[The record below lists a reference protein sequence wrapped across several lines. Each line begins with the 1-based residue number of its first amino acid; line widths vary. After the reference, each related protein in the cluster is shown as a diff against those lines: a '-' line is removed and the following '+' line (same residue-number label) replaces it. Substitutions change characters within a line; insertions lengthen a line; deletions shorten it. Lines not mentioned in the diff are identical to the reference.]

1 MDLKFSFIVD
11 VYFVLFWVGVNVG
24 QDNVLTSNSSEL
36 NSSKGCTFGEDVAGH
51 WESCNQFSELFLFYA
66 MTVGCAVKTTLVE
79 FRGAEPKQDLV
90 VAKIVRCMKGEV
102 LIFILL
108 VQTEGNF
115 PLKNHVELW
124 EGLSFLY
131 NSLVCDEHTAVQL
144 AGEE

>member
-1 MDLKFSFIVD
+1 
-11 VYFVLFWVGVNVG
+11 
-24 QDNVLTSNSSEL
+24 
-36 NSSKGCTFGEDVAGH
+36 
-51 WESCNQFSELFLFYA
+51 

-90 VAKIVRCMKGEV
+90 VAKIVSCMKGEV
-102 LIFILL
+102 FIFIFL

-124 EGLSFLY
+124 EGLSFLN